1 MTENPVSR
9 RERLLLD
16 EIVDHLIPGNREKS
30 IPGAGEAGVAGYLVQ
45 VATERSDFDIALR
58 GLLTR
63 AEGLDSGIN
72 PANIRRL
79 EREMPEEFIEVLTET
94 YKGYYSLPE
103 LRAKVGVGAHP
114 VHPKGYEVARESAEL
129 LDSLT
134 EPVRARGPIYRD
146 SGAVG
151 DG

>member
-1 MTENPVSR
+1 MIENPVSQ
-9 RERLLLD
+9 RERLLLA
-16 EIVDHLIPGNREKS
+16 EIVNHLIPGNHERNV
-30 IPGAGEAGVAGYLVQ
+30 PGAGEVGVADYLVR
-45 VATERSDFDIALR
+45 VSTGRSEFDIALR
-58 GLLTR
+58 RLLAR
-63 AEGLDSGIN
+63 AKGLDGGIN

-79 EREMPEEFIEVLTET
+79 EREMPKEFTEVLTET
-94 YKGYYSLPE
+94 YKGYYSLPDM
-103 LRAKVGVGAHP
+103 RIKVGVGAHP
-114 VHPKGYEVARESAEL
+114 VHPKGYEVAPESAEL